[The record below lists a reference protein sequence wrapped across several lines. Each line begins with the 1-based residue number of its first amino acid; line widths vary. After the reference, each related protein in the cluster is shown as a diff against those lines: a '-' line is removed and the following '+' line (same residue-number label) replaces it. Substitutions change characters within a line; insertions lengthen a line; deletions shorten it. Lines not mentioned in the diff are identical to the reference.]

1 MSGTR
6 GKEITMINKKKKED
20 VIAEEKTECACPMI
34 DTIAMITARDFDES
48 GMFDSDSP
56 HTVLICD
63 LIFKLYLIGLYKN
76 AMEVLVVAFLIS
88 DMESSGELLSVA
100 ASGYTD
106 EKGKYY
112 FDKFFEYSD
121 IYETYKLGKQ
131 IFGDVE
137 GADGEDDSDM

>member
-48 GMFDSDSP
+48 GMFDPDSP

-63 LIFKLYLIGLYKN
+63 LIFKLYLVDLYMDYQN
-76 AMEVLVVAFLIS
+76 LEGVHNGDEAMNTFARMAHMNPDELEEWRGYLLKYCEKDTLAMVNILEMLKEV
-88 DMESSGELLSVA
+88 
-100 ASGYTD
+100 
-106 EKGKYY
+106 
-112 FDKFFEYSD
+112 
-121 IYETYKLGKQ
+121 
-131 IFGDVE
+131 
-137 GADGEDDSDM
+137 